1 MYARLNLR
9 KNMDLRAKWP
19 QTGRGVRKS
28 GVFTGRNLLAIA
40 AGKFIFAEA
49 YE

>member
-28 GVFTGRNLLAIA
+28 RVFTGRNLLAIA